1 MMIFFKINIFSQDKN
16 NNLKINPIMIVL
28 IILFQQKLI
37 LYQPEN

>member
-1 MMIFFKINIFSQDKN
+1 MIFFFQINIFLQDKN
-16 NNLKINPIMIVL
+16 NNLKINSNMIVL